1 MEQKFKRLVT
11 RSDFDGLACA
21 MMLKELGMI
30 EDIKFVH
37 PKDVQDGKVEL
48 TKEDIT
54 TNLPYDPRVG
64 LAFDHHESEID
75 RLKATETGGRLIIDP
90 KAKSAARV
98 VYEYLGGKEKL
109 PRISDE
115 LMTAVDKGDSADF
128 TLDEILDP
136 KGWVL
141 LHYLMDART
150 GLGRFRDF
158 RISNYDLMMEL
169 IDYCLEHNID
179 EILALPDV
187 KERVDLYN
195 EQAQQ
200 FKDQLRRVAR
210 LEGKVVVLVNEFTAS
225 AAEIVTGAIQDQDR
239 GLVVGRRTFGKGLVQ
254 RPVEFEDGSM
264 MRLTIAHYYTPSG
277 RCIQKPYTKGDKKD
291 YSMDLDQRYKHGEFY
306 SADSIHFA
314 DSLKYYTLRKHR
326 TVYGGGGIMPDYF
339 VPLDTTQF
347 TTFHRNLVAKNV
359 VLEQDLKFMDS
370 HRKELKKQYPDFASY
385 MARYE
390 VPQSLVDAIIAEGK
404 KQKVEPKDAAEL
416 KATLPYLRLQLK
428 ALIARDV
435 WDMSEYFQIMN
446 EQNKTI
452 QQALRLIAE

>member
-48 TKEDIT
+48 TREDIT

-169 IDYCLEHNID
+169 IDYCLEHGID

-195 EQAQQ
+195 EQAQL
-200 FKDQLRRVAR
+200 FKDQLRRIAK
-210 LEGKVVVLVNEFTAS
+210 LEGKVVVLDLRDEEVIHAGNRFMIYALYPE
-225 AAEIVTGAIQDQDR
+225 AEISVHVAWGFKKQNTAVMI
-239 GLVVGRRTFGKGLVQ
+239 GKSIVNKASNA
-254 RPVEFEDGSM
+254 D
-264 MRLTIAHYYTPSG
+264 I
-277 RCIQKPYTKGDKKD
+277 
-291 YSMDLDQRYKHGEFY
+291 GE
-306 SADSIHFA
+306 
-314 DSLKYYTLRKHR
+314 LCLR
-326 TVYGGGGIMPDYF
+326 YGGGG
-339 VPLDTTQF
+339 
-347 TTFHRNLVAKNV
+347 HRNAGTCQLDNDK
-359 VLEQDLKFMDS
+359 
-370 HRKELKKQYPDFASY
+370 
-385 MARYE
+385 
-390 VPQSLVDAIIAEGK
+390 VDAQLPEIIA
-404 KQKVEPKDAAEL
+404 
-416 KATLPYLRLQLK
+416 
-428 ALIARDV
+428 ALNA
-435 WDMSEYFQIMN
+435 
-446 EQNKTI
+446 
-452 QQALRLIAE
+452 